1 MLNMNA
7 YLCMTSCNGTHAT
20 EVIKLT
26 YLLTW
31 LVAWSD
37 GCINEITLHWVCTE
51 MGAFHMFNVFVF
63 NQDNQVNSAWHIEY

>member
-1 MLNMNA
+1 VLETRGVANLGTQCICCVLMLNMNA
-7 YLCMTSCNGTHAT
+7 YLCMTSCYGTHAT

-37 GCINEITLHWVCTE
+37 GCINEITLH
-51 MGAFHMFNVFVF
+51 
-63 NQDNQVNSAWHIEY
+63 

>member
-37 GCINEITLHWVCTE
+37 GCINEITLH
-51 MGAFHMFNVFVF
+51 
-63 NQDNQVNSAWHIEY
+63 